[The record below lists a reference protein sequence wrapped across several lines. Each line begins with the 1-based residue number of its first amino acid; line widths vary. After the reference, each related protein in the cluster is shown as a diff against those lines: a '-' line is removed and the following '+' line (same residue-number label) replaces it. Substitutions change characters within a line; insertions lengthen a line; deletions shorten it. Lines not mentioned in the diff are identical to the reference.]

1 MTQLANQAE
10 IDAFH
15 KSAFPNA
22 NEMRK
27 YLTSESESW
36 DRLWA
41 NGLTP
46 WEAGAVDVQPPLKMV
61 VQSGEIPWPK
71 EGKALVPGCGRGFDT
86 IYLASTLGW
95 KTVLGYDISTTAVAA
110 ANDFLQSGN
119 IPPSVSASVKFDV
132 VDFFKLELPNEE
144 KFDLIYDYTFYVAI
158 PPTMRPDW
166 GKQMQA
172 LIKPGGYLITLMFPH
187 VPEPY
192 KLGPPYWSSFE
203 NYVEVLGGS
212 NGSGGATGWEI
223 VYDKIPPED
232 ILSDV
237 HKGKDRIVVWKRV

>member
-1 MTQLANQAE
+1 
-10 IDAFH
+10 
-15 KSAFPNA
+15 
-22 NEMRK
+22 MRK

-36 DRLWA
+36 DRLWSVFAFASLDDHYQHAYEPHPRA

-95 KTVLGYDISTTAVAA
+95 KTVLGYDISITAVAA

-119 IPPSVSASVKFDV
+119 IPPSVSASIKFDV

-203 NYVEVLGGS
+203 NYVEVLGG
-212 NGSGGATGWEI
+212 ATGWEI